1 MGSEMGDSFKEHRQ
15 EMKERKE
22 KEGIDCPGCKIKEPK
37 RVPSRLLPGWTCK
50 VCGHKRLSTVNDS
63 GKMKITLSKS
73 QWEDAGRKAGWIT
86 ASADNVEEERFDGE
100 SDQEFRER
108 LIRSKDRFEKQLEK
122 RSIEYHEVE
131 SRLRT
136 LKQDIYNADRWIQA
150 IDAYLSARK

>member
-73 QWEDAGRKAGWIT
+73 QWEEMGRKAGWGTESQPDNRTYLIE
-86 ASADNVEEERFDGE
+86 ASDGLGQ
-100 SDQEFRER
+100 SLKLLHIAQ
-108 LIRSKDRFEKQLEK
+108 
-122 RSIEYHEVE
+122 EVE
-131 SRLRT
+131 LWAQLNEINNKILDRAMALRT
-136 LKQDIYNADRWIQA
+136 KRGQI
-150 IDAYLSARK
+150 

>member
-50 VCGHKRLSTVNDS
+50 VCGHKRLSMVNDS

-86 ASADNVEEERFDGE
+86 AQKSNTSICPGCGSKNIYMKDGRGVCP
-100 SDQEFRER
+100 DCKREY
-108 LIRSKDRFEKQLEK
+108 E
-122 RSIEYHEVE
+122 
-131 SRLRT
+131 
-136 LKQDIYNADRWIQA
+136 LKGVTTVV
-150 IDAYLSARK
+150 K